1 MQSEIQKYSILASLQ
16 ALKVTPIEDVVNT
29 YKDALKPYYLYIYY
43 CKIGTCIRTG
53 WFTFL
58 NPYLLRKSNQ

>member
-29 YKDALKPYYLYIYY
+29 YKDALKPYYLYIFV
-43 CKIGTCIRTG
+43 R
-53 WFTFL
+53 
-58 NPYLLRKSNQ
+58 